1 MRSAA
6 VAALVG
12 LVGLVG
18 LAAIA
23 GTGGCGET
31 RRPIGDECLRSDD
44 CLSGVCSDK
53 TCVAAPALVT
63 GAGPPPADEVPRV
76 PIVDGGTSGGPTD
89 AAGGG

>member
-1 MRSAA
+1 MRGAA
-6 VAALVG
+6 VAARVAFLAFVG
-12 LVGLVG
+12 LV
-18 LAAIA
+18 AIA
-23 GTGGCGET
+23 GSGGCGET
-31 RRPIGDECLRSDD
+31 RRPIGDECLRGDD
-44 CLSGVCSDK
+44 CLSSVCSDR

>member
-1 MRSAA
+1 MRDAA
-6 VAALVG
+6 VAARVAVAATVALVA
-12 LVGLVG
+12 
-18 LAAIA
+18 LAAI
-23 GTGGCGET
+23 GGCGET

-63 GAGPPPADEVPRV
+63 GAGSPPADEVPRV